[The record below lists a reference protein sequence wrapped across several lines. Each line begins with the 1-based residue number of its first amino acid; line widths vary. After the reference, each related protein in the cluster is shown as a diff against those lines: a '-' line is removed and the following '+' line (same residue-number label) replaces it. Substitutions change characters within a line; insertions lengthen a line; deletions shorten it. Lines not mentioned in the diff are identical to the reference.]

1 MTNRNAIVL
10 TMIALLAVALLA
22 SCARYQQQVVPFK
35 MPQAYPNSTTVGGA
49 VIASKSW
56 DDQKEAEAAF
66 GFDIRPEILPV
77 QVIFDNKGSHPLE
90 IVSEQTFLID
100 VDNNA
105 WPVMDARMAYDRIAR
120 KTELGEVAPNAAKYG
135 ALGAV
140 AGGIIGAAIG
150 IVGGLPG
157 RRRGH
162 ERRGGRCRDRS
173 RPRGFSRDVGHRCPE
188 ADPGRSPEPIPGAK
202 SRRAP
207 GDRLRV
213 HFLPG
218 GGKKAPGAEAPPAR
232 GRHGAGLPACRP
244 ALLAASRQVQG
255 QRRKEKGTN
264 G

>member
-1 MTNRNAIVL
+1 MTYRKALVL
-10 TMIALLAVALLA
+10 TMSVLLAFVLLA
-22 SCARYQQQVVPFK
+22 SCARYQRQVVPFK

-49 VIASKSW
+49 IVASKSW

-105 WPVMDARMAYDRIAR
+105 WPVMDARMAYDRIAK

-150 IVGGLPG
+150 IVGGQPVGDAAMKGAAAGAATGAVMGGSQGMSDTDVQRQIREDL
-157 RRRGH
+157 RTRSL
-162 ERRGGRCRDRS
+162 ERRAVA
-173 RPRGFSRDVGHRCPE
+173 PQEIAYGFIFFPGEAKKPQELRLRLRE
-188 ADPGRSPEPIPGAK
+188 ADTGRAYPPLS
-202 SRRAP
+202 
-207 GDRLRV
+207 LRY
-213 HFLPG
+213 
-218 GGKKAPGAEAPPAR
+218 
-232 GRHGAGLPACRP
+232 
-244 ALLAASRQVQG
+244 
-255 QRRKEKGTN
+255 
-264 G
+264 